1 MPDPIELDASSFQKP
16 LGQLAE
22 VLSQKVRREAHKLIG
37 LPEFVTFDLHVL
49 IRQAQHTYDLLF
61 YLNADD
67 RRETD
72 SYWRP
77 AYTVVVLPLIRNMID
92 CLYNITAI
100 LQDPWKNGL
109 WFRKSGYKKLLE
121 GLDQDQARYGGDP
134 EWDAWIQ
141 NARSEIE
148 FDIRHHMPFTVDAVL
163 AEKEWPT
170 LGKYVNM
177 QQTGGT
183 YSCHQMFLKTLLYGQ
198 WREYSAMAHGG
209 SDGLL
214 KTDVFFIQ
222 DALTHE
228 QRPDDDKFLR
238 MFSMHI
244 GQAAGV
250 LLSIVTELQ
259 AHFQFDGADINI
271 RIHKMW
277 DVLMPTFAVKE
288 LYKSD
293 ISSSWKTREFGGMTG
308 APQVGACFRAITW
321 ESLLGGAAVHRC
333 VHTATNPDGF
343 SR

>member
-1 MPDPIELDASSFQKP
+1 MSELIELDASMFQKP

-22 VLSQKVRREAHKLIG
+22 VLSQKVRREAHKIIG
-37 LPEFVTFDLHVL
+37 LAEFISFDLHAL
-49 IRQAQHTYDLLF
+49 IRQAQYTYDLLF

-100 LQDPWKNGL
+100 LQDPWKSGP

-148 FDIRHHMPFTVDAVL
+148 FDIRHHMPFNVADVQ

-170 LGKYVNM
+170 LGKYINM
-177 QQTGGT
+177 QQTGGH
-183 YSCHQMFLKTLLYGQ
+183 YSPHQMFLRTLLYGK

-214 KTDVFFIQ
+214 MTGVFFIQ
-222 DALTHE
+222 DALPHE
-228 QRPDDDKFLR
+228 QRPDEDKFLR

-244 GQAAGV
+244 SQAAGV
-250 LLSIVTELQ
+250 LLAIVTELQ
-259 AHFQFDGADINI
+259 AYFHFDGADIDN
-271 RIHKMW
+271 RIHRMW
-277 DVLMPTFAVKE
+277 DVLMPAFAVKE
-288 LYKSD
+288 LFKERYQQLMEDK
-293 ISSSWKTREFGGMTG
+293 
-308 APQVGACFRAITW
+308 AI
-321 ESLLGGAAVHRC
+321 
-333 VHTATNPDGF
+333 
-343 SR
+343 